1 MSPTLAIQELAIAVA
16 APDSN
21 PILLTPTF
29 LKGSGIVPQ
38 DWELARQPR
47 LTPQMA
53 QVAFTNGI
61 NLIAQA
67 GTMTFLESLS
77 GHRAESR
84 GGNTDPLQPK
94 IPDLAQK
101 YINALPQLD
110 YRAAAINPRSFLT
123 FPDAGEATERSRGDD
138 AARNYINALFAPAP
152 WQNAGSEPLKANLNL
167 TYTLD
172 GRKFNLTIS
181 EVKLQR
187 DEEAPQMAVLFSG
200 NFPNPLEGES
210 STSLGVPE
218 KLEQLQQAIAQ
229 WQQNWDSYRHLLGQF
244 LGE

>member
-1 MSPTLAIQELAIAVA
+1 MSPTLAIQELAIAIA

-77 GHRAESR
+77 G
-84 GGNTDPLQPK
+84 NTYPLQPK

-123 FPDAGEATERSRGDD
+123 FPDAGDD

-200 NFPNPLEGES
+200 NFPNSLEGES
-210 STSLGVPE
+210 NAE
-218 KLEQLQQAIAQ
+218 KLAQLQQAIAQ
-229 WQQNWDSYRHLLGQF
+229 WQQNWDSYRQLLAQF

>member
-1 MSPTLAIQELAIAVA
+1 MSPTLAIQELAIALA

-29 LKGSGIVPQ
+29 LKGSGIVSQ

-77 GHRAESR
+77 
-84 GGNTDPLQPK
+84 GNTDPLQPK

-123 FPDAGEATERSRGDD
+123 FPDAGDD

-210 STSLGVPE
+210 NTE

-229 WQQNWDSYRHLLGQF
+229 WQPNWDSYRHLLGQF

>member
-1 MSPTLAIQELAIAVA
+1 MSPTLAIQELAIAIA
-16 APDSN
+16 TPDSN

-47 LTPQMA
+47 LTPQIA
-53 QVAFTNGI
+53 QVTFNNGI

-77 GHRAESR
+77 G
-84 GGNTDPLQPK
+84 NTDSLQPQ

-123 FPDAGEATERSRGDD
+123 FPDAENDV
-138 AARNYINALFAPAP
+138 ARNYINALFAPAP

-200 NFPNPLEGES
+200 NFPNGLSKP
-210 STSLGVPE
+210 
-218 KLEQLQQAIAQ
+218 
-229 WQQNWDSYRHLLGQF
+229 
-244 LGE
+244 

>member
-1 MSPTLAIQELAIAVA
+1 MSPTLAIQELAIAIA

-77 GHRAESR
+77 G
-84 GGNTDPLQPK
+84 NTDPLQPK

-123 FPDAGEATERSRGDD
+123 FPDGGDD

-152 WQNAGSEPLKANLNL
+152 WQSAGSEPLKANLNF

-200 NFPNPLEGES
+200 NFPNPLEGDS

-229 WQQNWDSYRHLLGQF
+229 WQLNWESYRHLLGQF

>member
-1 MSPTLAIQELAIAVA
+1 MSPTLAIQELAIAIA

-61 NLIAQA
+61 NLITQA

-77 GHRAESR
+77 GK
-84 GGNTDPLQPK
+84 NPPTDPK

-123 FPDAGEATERSRGDD
+123 FPDAGDD
-138 AARNYINALFAPAP
+138 AARNYIKALFAPAP
-152 WQNAGSEPLKANLNL
+152 WQNAGSEPMKANLNL
-167 TYTLD
+167 TYTLEN
-172 GRKFNLTIS
+172 RKFNLTLS

-187 DEEAPQMAVLFSG
+187 DEEDPQMAVLFSG

-210 STSLGVPE
+210 NGE